1 MTKIKKSITLLLLIS
16 LSLLL
21 SSCWSKR
28 ELNELAIVVAVGVDK
43 VEEEYEVSLQIVNP
57 SEVSSSKPSSG
68 QSPVITYNAKGD
80 SVFEEVRK
88 MTTLTPR
95 KAYFAHLQVLVVGEN
110 LAKEGISQTLDI
122 LSRDQEI
129 RNNFDVIVSHQAT
142 AKEVLNV
149 LTPIEKIPANKIIN
163 SLAGSEKAWGSTL
176 SVNVEDLINALNS
189 IGKSSVLPAIE
200 IQGDTQLGIDKT
212 NVARI
217 KTPVILKY
225 VGLVVFKEDKLMG
238 LLTEEESRS
247 FNFLKDKI
255 KSTVEIISC
264 PEQGK
269 LTTEIT
275 KSTTKI
281 KGKFEHDTPKIDVEI
296 TIEQNV
302 GEVECAINL
311 TENQTITYINKKT
324 AELIKDQIEKTLMTI
339 QKNYQLDIIGFGEV
353 LYREDHKEWKKIKDE
368 WPTIFPDLAVNIE
381 VKVNT
386 KGLGTMNNSMLQYD

>member
-1 MTKIKKSITLLLLIS
+1 MTLLLLIS

-43 VEEEYEVSLQIVNP
+43 VDDAYEVSVQIVNP
-57 SEVSSSKPSSG
+57 SEVSSNKPSSG
-68 QSPVITYNAKGD
+68 QSPVITFYAKGD
-80 SVFEEVRK
+80 SVFEAVRK

-95 KAYFAHLQVLVVGEN
+95 KAYFAHLQVLVVGEK
-110 LAKEGISQTLDI
+110 LAKEGISQTLDL

-142 AKEVLNV
+142 AKEILNV

-176 SVNVEDLINALNS
+176 SVNVEDLVNALSS
-189 IGKSSVLPAIE
+189 IGKSTVLPAIE

-212 NVARI
+212 NVERI
-217 KTPVILKY
+217 KTPVILEY

-281 KGKFEHDTPKIDVEI
+281 KGKFEHGTPKINVEI

-302 GEVECAINL
+302 GDVECAINL
-311 TENQTITYINKKT
+311 TENKSIAYINKKT
-324 AELIKDQIEKTLMTI
+324 AKLIKDRIEKTLMTI
-339 QKNYQLDIIGFGEV
+339 QKNYQVDVIGFGEI

-368 WPTIFPDLAVNIE
+368 WPTIFPDLAVNVE

-386 KGLGTMNNSMLQYD
+386 SGLGTMNNSMLHYD